1 MEEFHN
7 RLYAVRANE
16 CPAGLFVELQTPKA
30 DKEPN
35 KGERE
40 RKPRRNFN
48 TEQLFVELSKR
59 KSGNQPTSNPQMGKQ
74 KVSGKKGERPKGTQ
88 SGEGLWVIKQPQSK
102 FTPNALKKVLQDY

>member
-48 TEQLFVELSKR
+48 TEQLFVELSK
-59 KSGNQPTSNPQMGKQ
+59 
-74 KVSGKKGERPKGTQ
+74 ERAAISRPATPK
-88 SGEGLWVIKQPQSK
+88 WVNKR
-102 FTPNALKKVLQDY
+102 